1 MKQNPLNMMPNN
13 ELEWLALA
21 KRYIRERDY
30 QYYTE
35 RIRDAAFDLF
45 YDGENLRK
53 EFLNLIPV
61 SELATVRYTMD
72 IFKTISS
79 FYVDEWSGYR
89 GSIKEQVLL
98 ENIDKIEKI
107 MQKELSIRSNFTI
120 FYSWQCDSDKKF
132 NRNFIENCL
141 SNAINRI
148 NKVIDYTLILDKN
161 TIGESGSPDIVN
173 VILNKIDMA
182 IGFVADITPIVCLKE
197 KYLSNSNVM
206 LELGYALSSLSD
218 ERVILICNTSKCRLN
233 DLPFDLGLKRIV
245 SYEYDEESDANK
257 AKNQKEKLENT
268 LYEAIQAI
276 INL

>member
-61 SELATVRYTMD
+61 SELATVRCTMD
-72 IFKTISS
+72 ILKTISS